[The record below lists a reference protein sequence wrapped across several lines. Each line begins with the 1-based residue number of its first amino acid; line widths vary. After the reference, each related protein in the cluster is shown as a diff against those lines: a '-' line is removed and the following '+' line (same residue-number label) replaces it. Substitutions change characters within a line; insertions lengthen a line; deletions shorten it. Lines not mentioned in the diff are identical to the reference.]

1 MTFNDFLKVTSDTQQ
16 IRVTVTYCR
25 EVFSAEQSAKYFL
38 KNAEL
43 GKKQVTTIWTM
54 DRCEAIVVGL
64 E

>member
-1 MTFNDFLKVTSDTQQ
+1 MTFDTQQ

-54 DRCEAIVVGL
+54 DRCDAIVVGL

>member
-16 IRVTVTYCR
+16 IRLTVTYCR
-25 EVFSAEQSAKYFL
+25 EVFSAEQSVKYFL

-54 DRCEAIVVGL
+54 DRCDAIVVGL

>member
-1 MTFNDFLKVTSDTQQ
+1 MMEKRN
-16 IRVTVTYCR
+16 VTVTYCR
-25 EVFSAEQSAKYFL
+25 EVFSVEQSVKYFL

-54 DRCEAIVVGL
+54 DRYDAIVVGL